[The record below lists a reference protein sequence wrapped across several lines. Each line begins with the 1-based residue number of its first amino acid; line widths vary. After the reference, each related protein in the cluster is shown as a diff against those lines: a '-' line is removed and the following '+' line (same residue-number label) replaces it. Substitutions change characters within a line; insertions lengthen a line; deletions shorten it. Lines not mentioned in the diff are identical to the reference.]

1 MGEALGFLRY
11 AKQKLDESVEAA
23 RSYRRSLGKKSGRV
37 AADDVTVAPAF
48 AALGTKL
55 KAALD
60 KVEYENKMIHRK
72 EVPTRLPPLIPSK
85 SLITAEPF
93 ELPPVAAAW
102 HSAEFHEGR
111 VYLKG
116 ENDDADKACP
126 HPPLSLRRRQLTHG
140 RPPLRTTRRGSRR
153 AGTSSGATL
162 LTTFAPSP
170 STM

>member
-1 MGEALGFLRY
+1 MGEALGFLRH

-48 AALGTKL
+48 AALATKL

-72 EVPTRLPPLIPSK
+72 EVPARLPPLIPSK

-116 ENDDADKACP
+116 ENDDADKARP
-126 HPPLSLRRRQLTHG
+126 QP
-140 RPPLRTTRRGSRR
+140 PPLRCDGASSPTAGRRSERLG
-153 AGTSSGATL
+153 AGQGGPARHQARL
-162 LTTFAPSP
+162 C
-170 STM
+170 